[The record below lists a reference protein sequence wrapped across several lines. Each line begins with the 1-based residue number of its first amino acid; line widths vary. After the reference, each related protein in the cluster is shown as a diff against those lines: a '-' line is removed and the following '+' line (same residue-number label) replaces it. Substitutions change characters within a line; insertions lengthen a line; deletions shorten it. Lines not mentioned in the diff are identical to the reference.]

1 MTKAR
6 KKTRKNGRTA
16 SLALAPCSGLVAI
29 GEIGRFKPIKPGKI
43 HLKCR
48 RCKNTRSNMA
58 RADFDPINAV
68 VMVMSYCPRCDR
80 GGEFE
85 SVEYYD
91 AVGREI
97 TED

>member
-1 MTKAR
+1 MSTPQTEANKDGAA
-6 KKTRKNGRTA
+6 TG
-16 SLALAPCSGLVAI
+16 LALATGSGLVAI
-29 GEIGRFKPIKPGKI
+29 GDIGRFKPIKPGKI

-58 RADFDPINAV
+58 RADFDPVNAV
-68 VMVMSYCPRCDR
+68 VMVMNYCPRCDR

-91 AVGREI
+91 AAGREI